1 MKVIRRV
8 VHQDGDE
15 DSGKQKD
22 NRLTGT
28 PPADESKTNCAS
40 GGKEPKTDE
49 SAPDSTASKK
59 IFLVAIVHESWER
72 PAILQDSSY
81 DQRDRP
87 FALLLSFR
95 A

>member
-8 VHQDGDE
+8 VHQDGNGDRGE
-15 DSGKQKD
+15 KKNNCLSD
-22 NRLTGT
+22 T
-28 PPADESKTNCAS
+28 PPSDESKTNCD
-40 GGKEPKTDE
+40 GGRKEPKTDE

-81 DQRDRP
+81 NLRDRR
-87 FALLLSFR
+87 FALLLSFG